1 MHLVVIK
8 KKIVNKYP
16 FVVPYMF
23 NALNDSRDLALRRM
37 KAPETHRYML
47 PFLPS
52 YLEEI
57 NDIFD
62 GDSWPYGLEANRKPL
77 ETLVTYL
84 EDQAMIPLE
93 ELFAPV
99 YGRI

>member
-1 MHLVVIK
+1 
-8 KKIVNKYP
+8 
-16 FVVPYMF
+16 MF

-77 ETLVTYL
+77 EALVTYL

-93 ELFAPV
+93 ELFAPI
-99 YGRI
+99 YGRISRGNHYTVCYWLVFV